1 MIISGIQKFTLL
13 DFPGKIACILFTG
26 GCNYRCGFC
35 HNPEFVLP
43 EQLAT
48 LSKNFIPE
56 ETALNF
62 LKKRMG
68 LLDGVVISG
77 GEPTIMPDLER
88 FIGKVRNLGF
98 AVKLDTNG
106 NRPEVLR
113 SLIEKGLVDYVAMD
127 FKTSLPDY
135 RALVGSGADE
145 IRLRESIELLKQGAV
160 EYEFRTTL
168 IREVHTP
175 KILEMMRETLSG
187 AKRLY
192 LQAFRSG
199 ITLDPAF
206 RDFHGFDPDE
216 TREIAK
222 LFSGNVEEVFIR
234 EG

>member
-1 MIISGIQKFTLL
+1 
-13 DFPGKIACILFTG
+13 
-26 GCNYRCGFC
+26 
-35 HNPEFVLP
+35 
-43 EQLAT
+43 

-56 ETALNF
+56 EAALNF
-62 LKKRMG
+62 LEKRRG

-88 FIGKVRNLGF
+88 FIRKVRTLGF
-98 AVKLDTNG
+98 AVKLDSNG

-113 SLIEKGLVDYVAMD
+113 SLIDKGLADYVAMD

-135 RALVGSGADE
+135 RRFVGQGADE
-145 IRLRESIELLKQGAV
+145 IKVRESIELLKRGDV

-175 KILEMMRETLSG
+175 AILETMRDTLSG

-192 LQAFRSG
+192 LQTFRSG

-206 RDFHGFDPDE
+206 KDFHNFTQDE
-216 TREIAK
+216 TRAIAQ
-222 LFSGNVEEVFIR
+222 LFASSVEEIR
-234 EG
+234 IRAG

>member
-13 DFPGKIACILFTG
+13 DFPGKIACIIFTG

-43 EQLAT
+43 EELAK

-56 ETALNF
+56 EAAFNF
-62 LKKRMG
+62 LKQRRG

-77 GEPTIMPDLER
+77 GEPTIMPDLES
-88 FIGKVRNLGF
+88 FIEKVREFGF

-113 SLIEKGLVDYVAMD
+113 SLIEKRLVDYVAMD

-135 RALVGSGADE
+135 RWLVGNGADE
-145 IRLRESIELLKQGAV
+145 IRLRESIELLKEGDV

-168 IREVHTP
+168 IREVHTRE
-175 KILEMMRETLSG
+175 ILETMRDTLAG

-192 LQAFRSG
+192 LQTFRSG

-216 TREIAK
+216 TREITE
-222 LFSGNVEEVFIR
+222 LFSGSVEEVSIR
-234 EG
+234 EA